1 MVLLNEG
8 NSERSCCT
16 CINLYTSG
24 IYNNNNNDDNDNNNN
39 IKCDNGFAKRR

>member
-8 NSERSCCT
+8 NSERPYCT